1 MALPRISMES
11 IKTLENINMNLVQ
24 VYFGL
29 EMPYSS
35 CHILNVTS
43 NLSIKNKKAYEF
55 LKAVDLEHT
64 LGKCSIF
71 SKQLDKNYTDWQC
84 TYLIMNNAQELIL
97 NNFFEI

>member
-1 MALPRISMES
+1 MES

-35 CHILNVTS
+35 CHIFNVTS

-55 LKAVDLEHT
+55 LKAVDLRAY
-64 LGKCSIF
+64 SRQMF
-71 SKQLDKNYTDWQC
+71 
-84 TYLIMNNAQELIL
+84 
-97 NNFFEI
+97 NFFKAIR